1 MNLQEIINR
10 HEGDIFFYPFSG
22 SHFEIIKNINHS
34 IIGENKIF
42 EDNNT
47 RALFI
52 YCSFGGSEAEYDQWS
67 IGNPKA
73 CGLHDGVNFI
83 ENKLGLQKF
92 KIINSSKLTDD
103 NVDGTFYEF
112 ADKTKII
119 FIKGEV
125 FSFVEKLQFD
135 NYSLNSFNL
144 IISMVGGFNSELG
157 NLVRKFH
164 TNNNETEKIKVLIT
178 ENGYLNDIQELFNE
192 SGFFKI
198 KKSFTDERGIDY
210 TILCID
216 EETSFKIILNTK
228 FL

>member
-22 SHFEIIKNINHS
+22 SHFEIVTNINLS
-34 IIGENKIF
+34 IIGENNKF

-47 RALFI
+47 RALII
-52 YCSFGGSEAEYDQWS
+52 YCSFGGSVDEYNQWGK
-67 IGNPKA
+67 GNPKA
-73 CGLHDGVNFI
+73 CGLHDDVNFV
-83 ENKLGLQKF
+83 ENKLGLKKF

-103 NVDGTFYEF
+103 NIDGTYYELE
-112 ADKTKII
+112 DKTKII

-135 NYSLNSFNL
+135 NYSLNSFSL
-144 IISMVGGFNSELG
+144 IISMVGGFNSELA

-164 TNNNETEKIKVLIT
+164 TSNNETEKIKVLIT
-178 ENGYLNDIQELFNE
+178 QNVYLNDIQELFNE
-192 SGFFKI
+192 SGFFKKI
-198 KKSFTDERGIDY
+198 PFTDERGIDY

-216 EETSFKIILNTK
+216 EVTRLKIMLNTT
-228 FL
+228 FF